1 MQLSK
6 DIAITV
12 FQISKTVF
20 EPIGDISQYT
30 CLLWPDAFV
39 GYASFELWAPITD
52 DNKELIK
59 KGNVIWCGGENAA
72 VIESIKSV
80 VDDKGE
86 KTYDVKGRTLE
97 KYLIDRIV
105 WGSFVGSG
113 MTSTVMYKLVDVCAV
128 NPSNPKRKIPWLVC
142 SPDDK
147 VGKQIAKYQKTGGFL
162 YDSLEALA
170 TDSDIGF
177 SVLFDPRNKQL
188 IFKVITGK
196 DLTQDNS
203 EGNDPVVFSTE
214 LEDLLSSS
222 YYTNNQDER
231 TVAFVQGEDAGT
243 SRRSIVVG
251 NDELEGFE
259 RKELYVDARDL
270 QSEVMN
276 DDGTQTKLSD
286 SEYME
291 TLQQRGE
298 EKLSEYVTVEIFESQ
313 IRQFGD
319 VQYEFGVDYQKGD
332 KVTVID
338 EQLGVMVSARITM
351 AEEQFDEEYNLV
363 LTFGYS
369 SPTMLKKVKRAYS

>member
-142 SPDDK
+142 SSDDK

-188 IFKVITGK
+188 IFKVIAGK

-259 RKELYVDARDL
+259 RKELYIDARDL

>member
-1 MQLSK
+1 MQLNK
-6 DIAITV
+6 EIAITV
-12 FQISKTVF
+12 FQITKEIF

-30 CLLWPDAFV
+30 CLLWPDAYV

-52 DNKELIK
+52 DNRELIK
-59 KGNVIWCGGENAA
+59 RRNVIWCGGENAA

-80 VDDKGE
+80 IDDKGE

-97 KYLIDRIV
+97 KYLVDRII
-105 WGSFVGSG
+105 WGTYVGSG
-113 MTSTVMYKLVDVCAV
+113 KTSTVMYGMVNANAV
-128 NPSNPKRKIPWLVC
+128 NPANLKRRIPWLVC
-142 SPDDK
+142 AEDDK
-147 VGKQIAKYQKTGGFL
+147 VGKDINKYQKTGGFM
-162 YDSLEALA
+162 YDALEGLA
-170 TDSDIGF
+170 NDSGIGF
-177 SVLFDPRNKQL
+177 SVLFDPRNKKL
-188 IFKVITGK
+188 IFKVVAGK
-196 DLTQDNS
+196 DLTQDNT

-214 LEDLLSSS
+214 LEDILSSS
-222 YYTNNQDER
+222 YYTNDQDER
-231 TVAFVQGEDAGT
+231 TVAFVQGEGEGAG
-243 SRRSIVVG
+243 RRSVVAG
-251 NDELEGFE
+251 NDNLEGFE

-276 DDGTQTKLSD
+276 DDGTQTKLTD
-286 SEYME
+286 SEYIE
-291 TLQQRGE
+291 TLMQRGD
-298 EKLSEYVTVEIFESQ
+298 EKLAEYVTVEIFESQ

-338 EQLGVMVSARITM
+338 EQLGVMVSARITK